1 MDDSIGA
8 AQMVGTLVIP
18 VPWIM
23 DIRRSLLGLLM
34 PRCLARLA
42 KLMDMHNTGVK
53 SDYTPGGVHV
63 IVHHSQRNERY
74 PLDSRDEIRDG
85 NTIVFCP

>member
-1 MDDSIGA
+1 
-8 AQMVGTLVIP
+8 
-18 VPWIM
+18 
-23 DIRRSLLGLLM
+23 
-34 PRCLARLA
+34 
-42 KLMDMHNTGVK
+42 MDMHNTGVK

-85 NTIVFCP
+85 NTIVFYP